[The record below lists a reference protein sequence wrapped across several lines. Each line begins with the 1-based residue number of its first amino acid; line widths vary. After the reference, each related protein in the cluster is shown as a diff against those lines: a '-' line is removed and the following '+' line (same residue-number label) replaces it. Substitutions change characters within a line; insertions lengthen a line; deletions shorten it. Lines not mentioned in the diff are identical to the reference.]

1 MIYVNDVLQ
10 YLDYIEIVIYVYV
23 NKFSYKNYYSCFYF
37 FVYVLFKMYYFK
49 DYEIYVDL
57 WCWYNVCFIQKF

>member
-1 MIYVNDVLQ
+1 MIYVNVLQ

-37 FVYVLFKMYYFK
+37 FVYVLFKMF
-49 DYEIYVDL
+49 YVL
-57 WCWYNVCFIQKF
+57 F